1 MVLNMKEAKRME
13 LPREVWMGP
22 NVLEKTPETV
32 RKLGLGEK
40 GHIVSGEK
48 TYKIAGEEV
57 ENSLLNSAFEINHTI
72 VSQADTENVE
82 KVLTNMEK
90 PDFLLGIGGG
100 KCIDVAKSASHKIEK
115 PFLSIPTAASHD
127 GISSSRAA
135 IKSEEAK
142 TSIEAQAPLSVIA
155 DTLIIQ
161 DSPFRLIAAGA
172 GDMISNYTAV
182 LDWELA
188 REEKGE
194 YVSEYASALSRMSA
208 KLVAKNASIIEKATE
223 ESARKIVKALI
234 SSGVAMSI
242 AGTSRPAS
250 GSEHLFSHALDRIAP
265 EPALHGEQCAVGSV
279 MMMKLHGED
288 WKSTRKALRKIGT
301 PTNAKELGIRPKYI
315 IKALTQAHKIRPE
328 RYTILRDGLDK
339 EKANEIAKE
348 TDVI

>member
-1 MVLNMKEAKRME
+1 MKESKRME

-22 NVLEKTPETV
+22 NVLKKTPETV
-32 RKLGLGEK
+32 KKLGLGER

-48 TYKIAGEEV
+48 TYEIAGEKV
-57 ENSLLNSAFEINHTI
+57 EKFLLNSGFQINHSI
-72 VSQADTENVE
+72 VTQADTENVE
-82 KVLTNMEK
+82 KVVSEAEK
-90 PDFLLGIGGG
+90 PDFFLGVGGG
-100 KCIDVAKSASHKIEK
+100 KCIDIAKSVSDKFEK

-127 GISSSRAA
+127 GISSSRAS
-135 IKSEEAK
+135 IKSEESK

-155 DTLIIQ
+155 DTLIIR

-182 LDWELA
+182 LDWKLA

-194 YVSEYASALSRMSA
+194 YMSEYASALSEMSA
-208 KLVAKNASIIEKATE
+208 KLVAKNANIIRKAEE

-265 EPALHGEQCAVGSV
+265 EPALHGEQCAVGSI

-288 WKSTRKALRKIGT
+288 WESTRKALQKIGT
-301 PTNAKELGIRPKYI
+301 PTNAKELGIKPKHI
-315 IKALTQAHKIRPE
+315 IKALTQAQQIRPE
-328 RYTILRDGLDK
+328 RYTILRDGLEREEARK
-339 EKANEIAKE
+339 LAEK